1 MNLVNGPVNTVRLE
15 GSVGSN
21 KKVVYLFMDFHLSRY
36 QQTKCMDIRA
46 VDINTFFIEEF
57 DKLYK
62 SNPNK
67 IIDFM
72 FERGLLRPLHRAHS
86 KGIYLQEISD
96 LFTKAF
102 KLDINTNKAQKS
114 SLVPN
119 VRFHY
124 TDVRNFITRH
134 SYNVLY
140 DQINAILDRI
150 YDSLDYN
157 LHELEELF
165 RYIQLTQSEFA
176 TLYVLLYKNHHKF
189 NPKIEKSLYSANKS
203 KMYDTPETDN
213 YKLIQKLIYKLLV
226 EYNHNPVKKIIGEII
241 NTELHMMFI
250 DFFNYIDEVL
260 SFITEEI
267 DLLTKFG
274 DRDPSTILFQQ
285 SDQIYT
291 YGIDQLKK
299 WNNVLKFNDI
309 NNIFMDKYINIG
321 LYLMDLYK
329 LRRILDKDYVTNA
342 ISYAGANHSINYI
355 RLLIKYFGFK
365 LTNYSYLKNSNIRQA
380 EKIIKS
386 SKTYNE
392 LSVLF
397 YPLVFP
403 IQCSDMSS
411 FPKLFM

>member
-1 MNLVNGPVNTVRLE
+1 MNLVNGPVNTVRSE

-157 LHELEELF
+157 LHELEN
-165 RYIQLTQSEFA
+165 YFA
-176 TLYVLLYKNHHKF
+176 IF
-189 NPKIEKSLYSANKS
+189 N
-203 KMYDTPETDN
+203 
-213 YKLIQKLIYKLLV
+213 
-226 EYNHNPVKKIIGEII
+226 
-241 NTELHMMFI
+241 
-250 DFFNYIDEVL
+250 
-260 SFITEEI
+260 
-267 DLLTKFG
+267 
-274 DRDPSTILFQQ
+274 
-285 SDQIYT
+285 
-291 YGIDQLKK
+291 
-299 WNNVLKFNDI
+299 
-309 NNIFMDKYINIG
+309 
-321 LYLMDLYK
+321 
-329 LRRILDKDYVTNA
+329 
-342 ISYAGANHSINYI
+342 
-355 RLLIKYFGFK
+355 
-365 LTNYSYLKNSNIRQA
+365 
-380 EKIIKS
+380 
-386 SKTYNE
+386 
-392 LSVLF
+392 
-397 YPLVFP
+397 
-403 IQCSDMSS
+403 
-411 FPKLFM
+411 